1 VHSVLVEKPAG
12 KCPLGRQ
19 RGWKDNIETNLKEVG
34 YEEGRWMELADPGV
48 RGVELPGPVVRVLV

>member
-1 VHSVLVEKPAG
+1 VEKPAG